1 MKKNIQKQISSI
13 FSYSMTTIL
22 LLLALYAIGYI
33 LYLHYGKKLEGFLS
47 MSLRS
52 FSDYPSTIQQ
62 SQKKLLDSFERNETN
77 ELSNLTSQ
85 SLASYKPFTAMSSF
99 TQITNNYKN
108 WDSPNNGECNPTDL
122 CGAIYENKN
131 TNLNKSQNEI
141 NVNMNNYKNIDF
153 SKKKVNLYNV

>member
-1 MKKNIQKQISSI
+1 MKKSIQKQVSNI

-52 FSDYPSTIQQ
+52 FSDNPSTIQQ
-62 SQKKLLDSFERNETN
+62 SQQELLNSYEKNKSNKLSE
-77 ELSNLTSQ
+77 LTSQ
-85 SLASYKPFTAMSSF
+85 SLASYKPFTSMSSY

-108 WDSPNNGECNPTDL
+108 WDSPNNGECSPIDL
-122 CGAIYENKN
+122 CGAIYDNKN
-131 TNLNKSQNEI
+131 TNLNKSLNEI